1 MLEGF
6 KVIEMATYIAAPAA
20 GGIMADWGADVIK
33 VEPLGGCPMRK
44 FYASAMTDDY
54 PDNPVSALDNR
65 GKRAIAVNTGT
76 EEGRDIVRKLVADAD
91 VFLTNVRPSQLKEQ
105 GLDFDT
111 LKLINPKLVYASVT
125 GFGLE
130 GEEADKPGFDTAA
143 FMSKSG
149 FGWMMTP
156 KGSSPAPLRTAA
168 GDHITGIAT
177 ASGILAALLKV
188 QKSGEGC
195 LVESS
200 LLRSAA
206 YAVGCDYG
214 TWLRYGRVARSRP
227 REEAIVAINN
237 YYLTADEHWLF
248 INARPGEP
256 DWPDV
261 ARATGLEPLI
271 DDERFGSLRD
281 RRKNG
286 VELIALLD
294 AAFATKTLEE
304 WKPLLDAAGLI
315 WSPVQNFEQAYNDP
329 QMHAA
334 GVFVDMP
341 KADGTSYKNIASPI
355 RFSSESTDP
364 KGVLPE
370 IGQDTMAVLDDLG
383 LDEETRA
390 RYLEANVIGQYSVT
404 GQSSE

>member
-1 MLEGF
+1 MLEGI
-6 KVIEMATYIAAPAA
+6 KVIEMATYIAAPSA

-33 VEPLGGCPMRK
+33 IEPLGGCPMRQ

-65 GKRAIAVNTGT
+65 GKRAIAINTGT
-76 EEGRDIVRKLVADAD
+76 DEGREIVRKLVEDAD
-91 VFLTNVRPSQLKEQ
+91 VFLTNVRPGQLKQQ

-111 LKLINPKLVYASVT
+111 LSKINPKLVYASVT
-125 GFGLE
+125 GFGLQ

-143 FMSKSG
+143 FNAKSG

-156 KGSSPAPLRTAA
+156 KGSAPAPLRTAA

-177 ASGILAALLKV
+177 ASGILAALLKARDTG
-188 QKSGEGC
+188 KGT

-200 LLRSAA
+200 LVRSAA

-214 TWLRYGRVARSRP
+214 TWLRYGRIARSRP

-237 YYLTADEHWLF
+237 FYMTKDDYWLF
-248 INARPGEP
+248 INGRPGEP

-261 ARATGLEPLI
+261 ARAIGREDLLE
-271 DDERFGSLRD
+271 DERFASLRD
-281 RRKNG
+281 RRRNG
-286 VELIALLD
+286 VALIALMD
-294 AAFATKTLEE
+294 EAFAQKTIDE
-304 WKPLLDAAGLI
+304 WKPILDEAGLI
-315 WSPVQNFEQAYNDP
+315 WSPVQTFEQAFEDE

-334 GVFVDMP
+334 GVYVDMP

-355 RFSSESTDP
+355 RFGDESTDP
-364 KGVLPE
+364 KGPLPE
-370 IGQDTMAVLDDLG
+370 IGQHTMDVLDQVG
-383 LDEETRA
+383 IDEETREK
-390 RYLEANVIGQYSVT
+390 YLAAGVIGQHE
-404 GQSSE
+404 G

>member
-1 MLEGF
+1 MLEGL
-6 KVIEMATYIAAPAA
+6 KVIEMATYIAAPSA

-33 VEPLGGCPMRK
+33 IEPLGGCPMRK

-76 EEGRDIVRKLVADAD
+76 DEGREIVRKLVEDAD
-91 VFLTNVRPSQLKEQ
+91 VFLTNVRPGQLKEQ

-111 LKLINPKLVYASVT
+111 LSKINSKLVYASVT
-125 GFGLE
+125 GFGLQ
-130 GEEADKPGFDTAA
+130 GTEADKPGFDTAA
-143 FMSKSG
+143 FNAKSG

-156 KGSSPAPLRTAA
+156 KGSAPAPLRTAA

-177 ASGILAALLKV
+177 ASGILAALLKARNTG
-188 QKSGEGC
+188 KGT

-200 LLRSAA
+200 LVRSAA

-214 TWLRYGRVARSRP
+214 TWLRYGRIARSRP

-237 YYLTADEHWLF
+237 YYLTKDDCWLF
-248 INARPGEP
+248 INGRPGEP

-261 ARATGLEPLI
+261 ARAIGREDLLE
-271 DDERFGSLRD
+271 DERFASLRD
-281 RRKNG
+281 RRRNG
-286 VELIALLD
+286 VALIALID
-294 AAFATKTLEE
+294 EAFAQNTLDE
-304 WKPLLDAAGLI
+304 WKPILDEAGLI
-315 WSPVQNFEQAYNDP
+315 WSPVQTFEQAYEDE

-334 GVFVDMP
+334 GVYVDMP

-355 RFSSESTDP
+355 RFGDESTDP
-364 KGVLPE
+364 KGPLPE
-370 IGQDTMAVLDDLG
+370 IGQHTMDVLDQVGIDA
-383 LDEETRA
+383 ETREK
-390 RYLEANVIGQYSVT
+390 YLAAGVIGQHE
-404 GQSSE
+404 G